1 MQKFLTCTSPPQG
14 GGRGEVHVG
23 TQHMINKT
31 QEVWI
36 NEEFEDD
43 SENGKSINEKKT
55 KGDNQTQKDLLN
67 INNQSLIKDKMKK
80 KSEKVQLLEEVQE
93 KMEISSE
100 FANQQEVEAAIMQ
113 S

>member
-1 MQKFLTCTSPPQG
+1 
-14 GGRGEVHVG
+14 
-23 TQHMINKT
+23 MINKT
-31 QEVWI
+31 QEVWV

-67 INNQSLIKDKMKK
+67 INNQSLVRDKMK

-93 KMEISSE
+93 KVKIS
-100 FANQQEVEAAIMQ
+100 
-113 S
+113 